1 MPVKGMVARFATVYA
16 ADCEFAAIF
25 TMVNDCN
32 VYKISINVHTPFQ
45 LRLALQLT
53 QPGDVVAFE
62 AAGAG
67 REFKVTPESFINEHF
82 NEEQRHA
89 GVVI

>member
-1 MPVKGMVARFATVYA
+1 MPFKGLVARFATTYA
-16 ADCEFAAIF
+16 ADIEFCAIF

-32 VYKISINVHTPFQ
+32 VYKISINAHTPAQ

-53 QPGDVVAFE
+53 HCGDVVSFE
-62 AAGAG
+62 ASGAG
-67 REFKVTPESFINEHF
+67 RHFQVTPASFINEHF

-89 GVVI
+89 GVVS